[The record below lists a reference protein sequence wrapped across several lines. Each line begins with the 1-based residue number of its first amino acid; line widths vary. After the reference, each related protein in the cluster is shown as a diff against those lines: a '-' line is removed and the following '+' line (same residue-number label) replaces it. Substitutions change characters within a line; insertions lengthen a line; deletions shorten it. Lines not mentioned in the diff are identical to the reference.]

1 MDVRVGPAS
10 AKLLPVTEAHRAASP
25 APSDDWPRGAW
36 MRGTSPDELVDGH
49 NRWGLGPRR
58 LIFPAIF
65 LVYLLQTASGVSK
78 HSHGAWAVVGYAVLV
93 VFSGCYLTSMPAVWT
108 GNDRRFWF
116 LYSAMVGLT
125 AVELVLAH
133 EDAFVMCIYIAIVGI
148 ALGARWALP
157 AAGVYTLLALF
168 LPPVIGSWH
177 ADFDPS
183 NAASLALVSLAM
195 WAFFGIIRTNHALD
209 EARAQVATLAA
220 EGERN
225 RIARDLHDLLGHSL
239 TTITVKAGLA
249 RRLADQDPARAAVE
263 IGEVE
268 ELARRSLADVRAAVS
283 NYRVVTLTNELA
295 TAQEVLRATGID
307 ARVLTPTD
315 VVDPELQELFGWVV
329 REGTTNVVRHS
340 RAERCTITFGA
351 RSIEIRDD
359 GVGGSAGITGNG
371 ITGLRERI
379 AAAGGT
385 LEAGR
390 APGGG
395 WRIAVEV
402 P

>member
-1 MDVRVGPAS
+1 MDAELGAVS
-10 AKLLPVTEAHRAASP
+10 AKLIPVTDARPIPSP
-25 APSDDWPRGAW
+25 APSGGRTRGAW
-36 MRGTSPDELVDGH
+36 MRSATPHELMDEH
-49 NRWGLGPRR
+49 NGRGLGRRR

-65 LVYLLQTASGVSK
+65 LVYLLQTASGVNK
-78 HSHGAWAVVGYAVLV
+78 HSHGAWAVVGYGVLV
-93 VFSGCYLTSMPAVWT
+93 VFAGCYLSSLPAVWT
-108 GNDRRFWF
+108 GKSRRFWF
-116 LYSAMVGLT
+116 LYGALVGLT
-125 AVELVLAH
+125 GVELVLAH
-133 EDAFVMCIYIAIVGI
+133 EDAFVMCIYIAILGI
-148 ALGARWALP
+148 ASGARWALP
-157 AAGVYTLLALF
+157 AAGAFTLVALF
-168 LPPVIGSWH
+168 LPPIVGSWH
-177 ADFDPS
+177 ADFEPY

-195 WAFFGIIRTNHALD
+195 WAFFGIIRTNHELN

-249 RRLADQDPARAAVE
+249 RRLADHDPARAAVE

-340 RAERCTITFGA
+340 RATRCTITLGA

-359 GVGGSAGITGNG
+359 GPGAPVGPTGNG
-371 ITGLRERI
+371 ITGLRERV
-379 AAAGGT
+379 AAVGGT
-385 LEAGR
+385 VEAGN

-395 WRIAVEV
+395 WRVAVEV